1 MSLFSTIVIEQRHYF
16 YYAHSSIAVYTTVG
30 FICMKVVKLYSP
42 ENNKPELVEL
52 RGGES
57 VDKRIYDPLTEMLEA
72 AKEENLGELPDV
84 VSGYRTRDKQQ
95 RLCDEK
101 I

>member
-1 MSLFSTIVIEQRHYF
+1 
-16 YYAHSSIAVYTTVG
+16 
-30 FICMKVVKLYSP
+30 MKVVKLYSP
-42 ENNKPELVEL
+42 ENHKPELVEL

-57 VDKRIYDPLTEMLEA
+57 VDKRIYDSLTEMLEA